1 MEKGILERK
10 LLMVEKLIELI
21 KQVDISKYTQEE
33 YIEVVDAIF
42 AELRGQFIDIA
53 VNKALDESG
62 WRDSGGQG

>member
-1 MEKGILERK
+1 
-10 LLMVEKLIELI
+10 MVEKLIELI

-53 VNKALDESG
+53 IDKILDESG
-62 WRDSGGQG
+62 WRDTGGQG

>member
-1 MEKGILERK
+1 
-10 LLMVEKLIELI
+10 MVEKLIELI
-21 KQVDISKYTQEE
+21 KQIDISKYTQEE

-62 WRDSGGQG
+62 WRDTGGQG

>member
-1 MEKGILERK
+1 
-10 LLMVEKLIELI
+10 MVEKLIELI